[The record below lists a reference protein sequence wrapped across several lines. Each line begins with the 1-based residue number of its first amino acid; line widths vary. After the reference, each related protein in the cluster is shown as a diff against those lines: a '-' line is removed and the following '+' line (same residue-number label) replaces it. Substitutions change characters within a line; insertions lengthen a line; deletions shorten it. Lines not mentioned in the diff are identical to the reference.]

1 MRTLMRVTMEV
12 EAGNRAIKDGSLG
25 KVIEATMQKIN
36 PECAYF
42 VADSGMRSC
51 IMVFDMKDSSEI
63 PGIAEPLFM
72 ALNADVEF
80 SPVMN
85 IDDLRK
91 GLGEFMS
98 SNS

>member
-1 MRTLMRVTMEV
+1 MRTLMKAVFDV
-12 EAGNRAIKDGSLG
+12 ESGNKAIKDGSLG
-25 KVIEATMQKIN
+25 KIMEAMMEKIK

-42 VADSGMRSC
+42 LADSGMRSC

-63 PGIAEPLFM
+63 PGIAEPLFIG
-72 ALNADVEF
+72 LNAEVEF

-85 IDDLRK
+85 ADDLKK

-98 SNS
+98 SQK